1 VGRVT
6 AYIGRLWYY
15 FRTGYGIYLTFVLG
29 YGSTLVTV
37 YYLAIKNVPSL
48 LDIFPKFWPFAILAT
63 AIGVPLAVGLGWVHM
78 KRSAGYTSEVDI
90 GVESNPYNYKLLP
103 GYWREAFAPLYLEL
117 LLQQKKMMQVQGI
130 LSEEDKAR
138 IEDLE
143 KRLRLLIAGGMAG
156 RPRRG

>member
-1 VGRVT
+1 MVRFM

-15 FRTGYGIYLTFVLG
+15 FRTGYAIYLTFLLG

-37 YYLAIKNVPSL
+37 YYLAIKNVPAL
-48 LDIFPKFWPFAILAT
+48 LDIFPKFWPFAILST
-63 AIGVPLAVGLGWVHM
+63 AIGAPVAIGLGWVHM
-78 KRSAGYTSEVDI
+78 KRSAGYTAEVEI

-117 LLQQKKMMQVQGI
+117 LLQQKKMMQVQGL
-130 LSEEDKAR
+130 LSDEDKAR

-143 KRLRLLIAGGMAG
+143 KKLQLLISGGMAG
-156 RPRRG
+156 TPRRG